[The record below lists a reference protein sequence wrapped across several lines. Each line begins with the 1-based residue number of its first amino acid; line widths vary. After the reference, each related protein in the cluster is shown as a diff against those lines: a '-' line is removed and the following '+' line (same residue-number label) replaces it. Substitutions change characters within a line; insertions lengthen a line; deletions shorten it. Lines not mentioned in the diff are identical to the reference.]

1 MSQGLTALTFWVL
14 VHFLFIFG
22 AIVVYGVQLTLIR
35 STISIISIFFSHCC
49 QLVPTE
55 SDQVCEGWV
64 QPAWG
69 GEGPREES
77 SHHRQEDDPPLLLP
91 LSHLQH
97 LLLAGLSLWPRGDWE
112 QMKWRWL
119 IVAFLEVNWNLL
131 LMLAQGAWQNKRN
144 ARICSQLCIVI
155 WNILLLLSI

>member
-22 AIVVYGVQLTLIR
+22 AIVVYGFQLTLIR

-49 QLVPTE
+49 QLLPTE
-55 SDQVCEGWV
+55 CGQVCEGRV

-77 SHHRQEDDPPLLLP
+77 SHHRQEDDPPLLLS

-97 LLLAGLSLWPRGDWE
+97 LLLAGLSLWSRGDWG
-112 QMKWRWL
+112 QMKLRWL

-131 LMLAQGAWQNKRN
+131 LRLAQS
-144 ARICSQLCIVI
+144 ARQKKGMSKFAHNYVM
-155 WNILLLLSI
+155 